1 MRSKRQKL
9 FVDKGVQGAL
19 VRRVATYWIVSSW
32 GIFCVLAGFPIG
44 VALAIGVPTELTV
57 GSLLYQSWLDF
68 WPSLIASF
76 IVFPVIVW
84 DLLRLSHRFVGPMI
98 RLRNALRDLADG
110 KQVRPIAFRDG
121 DFWCEFAAEFN
132 RVAARLEATSP
143 ATEPDPVPERDLEE
157 AVAL

>member
-1 MRSKRQKL
+1 MRIKRQRL

-19 VRRVATYWIVSSW
+19 VRRVATYWIVCSW

-44 VALAIGVPTELTV
+44 VTLAIGVPGDLTV

-76 IVFPVIVW
+76 IVLPVIVW

-98 RLRNALRDLADG
+98 RLRNAMRDLADG
-110 KQVRPIAFRDG
+110 KQVHPISFRDG
-121 DFWCEFAAEFN
+121 DFWSEFAEEFN
-132 RVAARLEATSP
+132 RVAARLEAASP
-143 ATEPDPVPERDLEE
+143 ATEPEQASDRDQEE
-157 AVAL
+157 AVAV